1 MRSAREGEVGG
12 LNMMNKSLPAW
23 GAPRFPMLSTE
34 FRIAR
39 TPGRNGGSS
48 RGPSGQ
54 PREQDHRWSL
64 RMCVASMV
72 SVSVAIWLAMALVGR
87 LTLG

>member
-1 MRSAREGEVGG
+1 
-12 LNMMNKSLPAW
+12 MMNTSRAGWPALCI
-23 GAPRFPMLSTE
+23 PMLSTE
-34 FRIAR
+34 LRLSRI
-39 TPGRNGGSS
+39 PGRNGGSS
-48 RGPSGQ
+48 RGPSQQ

-72 SVSVAIWLAMALVGR
+72 SASVAIWFAMALVGR